1 MSQLNRTR
9 INNVLKRM
17 AEAGVE
23 QMIVTSPIS
32 IFYLTGE
39 MVHPGERCLALYLNT
54 DGNVTLVVNQLHNY
68 IKLDGAKV
76 VFFHDTEDPVAIL
89 AKEVKPGKL
98 GVDKEWPARF
108 LIHMMELR
116 PDAPVMNGSIFV
128 DMTRMVKDAE
138 EQEKL
143 RRSSAMNDRVVA
155 KSIEAIQEGL
165 SEVDLAEKVN
175 EFFAAEGAAVK
186 SLCIVAYGKYCAIPH
201 HGPSKEVFLQP
212 GDNVLFD
219 IGKNLDGYYSDMT
232 RTVCYK
238 SATDLQR
245 KIYDL
250 VLEANMA
257 AIAAVKPGV
266 RACDV
271 DAAARNVIAKAGYG
285 EYFTHRT
292 GHNIGIEVHE
302 WPDISSTNEM
312 PLVPGMCFSI
322 EPGIYLPDSVGVRIE
337 DLVIVTENGCEVLNH
352 YTKDFQIVG

>member
-1 MSQLNRTR
+1 
-9 INNVLKRM
+9 
-17 AEAGVE
+17 
-23 QMIVTSPIS
+23 
-32 IFYLTGE
+32 
-39 MVHPGERCLALYLNT
+39 
-54 DGNVTLVVNQLHNY
+54 
-68 IKLDGAKV
+68 
-76 VFFHDTEDPVAIL
+76 
-89 AKEVKPGKL
+89 
-98 GVDKEWPARF
+98 
-108 LIHMMELR
+108 
-116 PDAPVMNGSIFV
+116 
-128 DMTRMVKDAE
+128 
-138 EQEKL
+138 
-143 RRSSAMNDRVVA
+143 MNDRVLA

-285 EYFTHRT
+285 EYFTHGLGHSLGLDIHEEPRSET
-292 GHNIGIEVHE
+292 GIGEFDGLGIAHE
-302 WPDISSTNEM
+302 
-312 PLVPGMCFSI
+312 
-322 EPGIYLPDSVGVRIE
+322 E
-337 DLVIVTENGCEVLNH
+337 DDAQLF
-352 YTKDFQIVG
+352 FQGLDGTADGGLRNVQRPRRFAE